1 MGRNLR
7 LLVLVGAS
15 LAAFSQAGELS
26 EAVSIVA
33 RTHQT
38 THVSISGRDAHVIY
52 VGQFNDC
59 EAVTVRSNRH
69 DQHFRICGS
78 KIIDRNTVAPKWP
91 SGSDNK
97 RVLAAVVQNAILYG
111 QASQS
116 DNDGYLIQ
124 ARALGAVGSSCK
136 NLDVLI
142 SFDGDLVDYAL
153 KKMCESP

>member
-1 MGRNLR
+1 MGAVIR
-7 LLVLVGAS
+7 LLAITGIGLA
-15 LAAFSQAGELS
+15 AAFSQAGELS

-38 THVSISGRDAHVIY
+38 TQATTQGHAAYVIY

-59 EAVTVRSNRH
+59 EAVSARSNGH
-69 DQHFRICGS
+69 DQHFRICGNNV
-78 KIIDRNTVAPKWP
+78 IDRHSVAPTWP
-91 SGSDNK
+91 EGPGNK

-111 QASQS
+111 QNSQS

-136 NLDVLI
+136 NLEVLI
-142 SFDGDLVDYAL
+142 SFDGDLVDHAL
-153 KKMCESP
+153 KNVCE